1 LLLFDRVLFDRVL
14 IYQCQVFYLSH
25 SIFKEYDV
33 LADS

>member
-1 LLLFDRVLFDRVL
+1 LLFDRVL
-14 IYQCQVFYLSH
+14 IYQSQSFDLWH